1 MYLGKP
7 LSERCRE
14 TCNYNGCNDNK
25 RLTVGVYYYP
35 WWGKD
40 FHQGNPDNP
49 DRFLREQLIGD
60 LSHQQQLPALGRYND
75 TEPDVIAKHLKWSR
89 KYNIDLWVSSWW
101 GEDRREDL
109 VIKNNILTHPQL
121 GDHKIAMFY
130 ETTGRI
136 REKYDYSLENVRPDL
151 EYLCRQYFN
160 HPNYYYYQDNQIVEE
175 DENGKTNNNK
185 RPVLFVYLTRKL
197 EKLGLLPEV
206 IALMRQGATDGGCDD
221 IFIVGDQVFQGPPTI
236 GEMAYIPF
244 DILDGVTN
252 YDVYGSMR
260 GGHNENGGYVGS
272 REKVTEYYQEQ
283 QQWKDIAQNQQCSF
297 IPCASPGFN
306 DRGVRPEKE
315 RIPLSRKLNEDAAEG
330 SLFQAALQE
339 ARKLVDSSVQN
350 LLMVNSFNE
359 WHEDTQIEPC
369 VAVDGSKGKDSSTNL
384 PNNLTNGLQYEGYRN
399 LYLEILKDE
408 TETWDVSSITSS
420 SSSVAA
426 TSLTITEETRIPAND
441 VDTST
446 TEGSITT
453 ISDTIGSVFF

>member
-1 MYLGKP
+1 MYLGMP
-7 LSERCRE
+7 LSERCRN
-14 TCNYNGCNDNK
+14 TCNYNGCN

-40 FHQGNPDNP
+40 FHQGNPNNP
-49 DRFLREQLIGD
+49 DRYLREQLVD
-60 LSHQQQLPALGRYND
+60 PQQLPALGRYND

-89 KYNIDLWVSSWW
+89 QYNIDLWVSSWW

-121 GDHKIAMFY
+121 GDHKIAIFY

-136 REKYDYSLENVRPDL
+136 REKDGDFSLENVRPDL
-151 EYLCRQYFN
+151 EYLCRQYFS
-160 HPNYYYYQDNQIVEE
+160 HPNYYYYQ
-175 DENGKTNNNK
+175 TNNNNHK
-185 RPVLFVYLTRKL
+185 RPVFFVYLTRKL
-197 EKLGLLPEV
+197 EQLGLLPEV
-206 IALMRQGATDGGCDD
+206 IALMRQGATDGGCND
-221 IFIVGDQVFQGPPTI
+221 IFIVGDHVFQGPPTI
-236 GEMAYIPF
+236 GEMAYISF

-260 GGHNENGGYVGS
+260 GGKNGGYVGS

-384 PNNLTNGLQYEGYRN
+384 PNNLTYGLQYEGYDK

-408 TETWDVSSITSS
+408 TETWDVSSIITPSSVSSVATPNNVDTSS
-420 SSSVAA
+420 S
-426 TSLTITEETRIPAND
+426 T
-441 VDTST
+441 T

-453 ISDTIGSVFF
+453 ISDTIGSVVF